1 MNRDRLTL
9 QFKISVAK
17 DRRRGMS
24 VEEVM
29 KKYGIS
35 KSSVYHWT
43 RMYYSGTLIQAEEPY
58 TKEEKNAAVMQYVR
72 GKTKKKISGETGVPM
87 MMLNEWIDNYFFEE
101 AQERREI
108 AGEKQRSIFRERRHR
123 DKKGNLLRTVYPTS
137 ASAYVTWA
145 K

>member
-9 QFKISVAK
+9 QFKIRVAR
-17 DRRRGMS
+17 DRRSGMS
-24 VEEVM
+24 TEEVM
-29 KKYGIS
+29 EKYGIGR
-35 KSSVYHWT
+35 SSVYKWT
-43 RMYYSGTLIQAEEPY
+43 KMYNSGTLMQVKERY

-87 MMLNEWIDNYFFEE
+87 MTLNKWIDDYFFET

-108 AGEKQRSIFRERRHR
+108 AGKKKKSIFRERKRR
-123 DKKGNLLRTVYPTS
+123 DKNGNLLKTVYPSSS
-137 ASAYVTWA
+137 AAYVTWA